1 MRTRATGVVGIEP
14 SEPTGALYLE
24 AKARLK
30 AKADRAAARKAARDS
45 QPVPNWIAYQHVLFF
60 VGKNVDHN
68 GNWLGGRLPTCK
80 VCGGNLPP
88 REHHVCSGFTP
99 KYAERTEETK
109 QRWEAKREEIR
120 ETRRA
125 QRGVFCT
132 ECGDLLEDPE
142 NAQWHFEDHGG
153 KPYREHYALDGEPD
167 GDLEGYDDEPEEDYC
182 EGDDDG
188 YDCD

>member
-1 MRTRATGVVGIEP
+1 MKPQRAKGVVTYRSPVNPNILAAE
-14 SEPTGALYLE
+14 EL
-24 AKARLK
+24 AKQKEEQRRE
-30 AKADRAAARKAARDS
+30 RAAARAAT
-45 QPVPNWIAYQHVLFF
+45 PVPNWICYQNILFF
-60 VGKNVDHN
+60 VGKNVDEK
-68 GNWLGGRLPTCK
+68 GNWLGGL
-80 VCGGNLPP
+80 LPP
-88 REHHVCSGFTP
+88 CKRCGERIHPKDNHVCPGFTP
-99 KYAERTEETK
+99 KYVERTEETE

-142 NAQWHFEDHGG
+142 DAQWHYEDHGG
-153 KPYREHYALDGEPD
+153 KPYREHYAVDGEPD
-167 GDLEGYDDEPEEDYC
+167 GDLDGYEDEPEEDYC